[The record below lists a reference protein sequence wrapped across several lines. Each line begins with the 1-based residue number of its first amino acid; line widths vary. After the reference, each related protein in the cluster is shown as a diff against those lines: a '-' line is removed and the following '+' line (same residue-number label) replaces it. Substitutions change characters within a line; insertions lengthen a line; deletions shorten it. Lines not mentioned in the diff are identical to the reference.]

1 KLAILRLVVDG
12 EGRGAQLVREAP
24 VAGRAAV
31 RGARVE
37 DGVAASDVPDRRRE
51 SWFGGE
57 PFVGR
62 QRRDGA
68 QRDRR
73 VARAGEAKVQVSVP
87 LEHGDAV
94 SGSVAADQDGRSVG
108 QLCLRQLER
117 APAITSDGPG

>member
-1 KLAILRLVVDG
+1 LAAERLRGGREARVGSGGSGQRRGGIGRGQQRLEGGHQLVSGEVLELREHLDLEKLAILRLVVDG

-62 QRRDGA
+62 QRR
-68 QRDRR
+68 
-73 VARAGEAKVQVSVP
+73 
-87 LEHGDAV
+87 
-94 SGSVAADQDGRSVG
+94 
-108 QLCLRQLER
+108 
-117 APAITSDGPG
+117 